1 MDPQL
6 KQLLDEQNKKMDT
19 IYASVEKTRKY
30 MLWTIIVTVVLFVLP
45 LFAAAFIVPSV
56 IGNYMSSLSEL
67 GL

>member
-6 KQLLDEQNKKMDT
+6 KQLLDEQNKKMDA